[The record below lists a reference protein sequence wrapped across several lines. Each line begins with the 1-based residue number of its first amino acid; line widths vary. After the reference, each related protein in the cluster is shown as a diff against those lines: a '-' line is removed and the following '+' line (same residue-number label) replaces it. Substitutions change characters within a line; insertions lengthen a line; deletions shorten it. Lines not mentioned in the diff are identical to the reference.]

1 MKIAILG
8 ATSHIA
14 KNLIYCFR
22 RDLRDELFLFARNQ
36 GAVYEFLKATEGE
49 VGPSVA
55 GFDCFPG
62 GDYDAVINC
71 VGIADPRKQ
80 KNAGVE
86 LFRLTER
93 FDDLVLD
100 YLAGHEKTVYINF
113 SSGAVYGTAFD
124 SGVEGNAVASI
135 AVNGIT
141 PADYYRIAKL
151 NAEAKHRAMADRNII
166 DLRVFSF
173 FSRFVDLESGFLLTE
188 MMRCVIKRQPF
199 HTNAVDIVRDYVAP
213 SDLFSLV
220 KLCVA
225 SNGINQPVDV
235 FSAGPVRK
243 SELIALFSRDFGLET
258 RIDEKAHVSTTG
270 AKLAY
275 YSANHVA
282 RSLLKYI
289 PALTSRDA
297 IRDEANEIIAGVSDS
312 GKLRG
317 GFKGI
322 YSDSC

>member
-14 KNLIYCFR
+14 KNLVYYFR
-22 RDLRDELFLFARNQ
+22 RDSRHELFLFARDQ

-49 VGPSVA
+49 FAPSVF
-55 GFDCFPG
+55 GFDLFPG

-71 VGIADPRKQ
+71 VGIADPQKQ

-93 FDDLVLD
+93 FDNLVLD
-100 YLAGHEKTVYINF
+100 YLAGHEKTVYTNF

-124 SGVEGNAVASI
+124 SGVDDNAVASI
-135 AVNGIT
+135 AVNNIS
-141 PADYYRIAKL
+141 PVDYYRIAKL

-166 DLRVFSF
+166 DLRIFSF
-173 FSRFVDLESGFLLTE
+173 FSRFIDLESGFLLTE
-188 MMRCVIKRQPF
+188 MMRCVIERRPF
-199 HTNAVDIVRDYVAP
+199 YTNAVDIVRDYVAP

-220 KLCVA
+220 KLCVV
-225 SNGINQPVDV
+225 SNGINQPIDV

-243 SELIALFSRDFGLET
+243 SELIALFAHDFGLET
-258 RIDEKAHVSTTG
+258 RIDEEARVSTTG
-270 AKLAY
+270 PKLAY

-282 RSLLKYI
+282 TSLLNYV
-289 PALTSRDA
+289 PALASRDA
-297 IRDEANEIIAGVSDS
+297 VRDEANEIIAGVSDS
-312 GKLRG
+312 SKLRG
-317 GFKGI
+317 RM
-322 YSDSC
+322 S

>member
-8 ATSHIA
+8 ATGHIA
-14 KNLIYCFR
+14 KNLVYYFR
-22 RDLRDELFLFARNQ
+22 RDSRYELFLFARNQ
-36 GAVYEFLKATEGE
+36 GAVHEFLKATEGE
-49 VGPSVA
+49 LVPIIA
-55 GFDCFPG
+55 GFDLFPG

-71 VGIADPRKQ
+71 VGIADPQKQ

-100 YLAGHEKTVYINF
+100 YLAGHEKVVYVNF

-124 SGVEGNAVASI
+124 SGVEANAVASI

-173 FSRFVDLESGFLLTE
+173 FSRFIDLKSGFLLAE
-188 MMRCVIKRQPF
+188 MMRCVIERRPF
-199 HTNAVDIVRDYVAP
+199 YTDAVDIVRDYVAP

-225 SNGINQPVDV
+225 SNGINQPIDAY
-235 FSAGPVRK
+235 SAGPIRK
-243 SELIALFSRDFGLET
+243 SELITLFSSDFGLET
-258 RIDEKAHVSTTG
+258 RIDEEARVSPTG
-270 AKLAY
+270 VKLAY

-282 RSLLKYI
+282 TSLLNYI
-289 PALTSRDA
+289 PALASRDA
-297 IRDEANEIIAGVSDS
+297 IRGEANEIIAGVSDS
-312 GKLRG
+312 GKP
-317 GFKGI
+317 
-322 YSDSC
+322 

>member
-1 MKIAILG
+1 MRIAILG

-14 KNLIYCFR
+14 KNLAYYFR
-22 RDLRDELFLFARNQ
+22 RESQFDLFLFARNQ
-36 GAVYEFLKATEGE
+36 GAVYEFLKSTEG
-49 VGPSVA
+49 GIPLVA
-55 GFDCFPG
+55 GFDSFAS

-71 VGIADPRKQ
+71 VGIADPQKQ

-100 YLAGHEKTVYINF
+100 YLAGHAKTVYVNF
-113 SSGAVYGTAFD
+113 SSGAVYGTAFN

-135 AVNGIT
+135 GVNSIA

-151 NAEAKHRAMADRNII
+151 NAEAKHRAMADRSII
-166 DLRVFSF
+166 DLRAFSF
-173 FSRFVDLESGFLLTE
+173 FSRFVDLESGFLLAE
-188 MMRCVIKRQPF
+188 MMRCVMARRRF
-199 HTNAVDIVRDYVAP
+199 HTSAVDIVRDYVGP

-220 KLCVA
+220 KSCVA
-225 SNGINQPVDV
+225 SHGINQPIDV
-235 FSAGPVRK
+235 FSAAPIRK
-243 SELIALFSRDFGLET
+243 SELIDLFSCDFGLET
-258 RIDEKAHVSTTG
+258 VTDEEPRVSPTG

-282 RSLLKYI
+282 TSLLGYV

-297 IRDEANEIIAGVSDS
+297 VRDEANEIVAR
-312 GKLRG
+312 LRAPP
-317 GFKGI
+317 
-322 YSDSC
+322 

>member
-1 MKIAILG
+1 MMKIAILG

-14 KNLIYCFR
+14 KNLVYYFR
-22 RDLRDELFLFARNQ
+22 SDLRYELFLFARNQ
-36 GAVYEFLKATEGE
+36 GAVHEFLKATEGE
-49 VGPSVA
+49 LSPSVA
-55 GFDCFPG
+55 GFDFFPG
-62 GDYDAVINC
+62 GNYDAVINC
-71 VGIADPRKQ
+71 VGIADPQRQ

-93 FDDLVLD
+93 FDDLILD

-124 SGVEGNAVASI
+124 SGVESNAVASI

-166 DLRVFSF
+166 DLRVFGF
-173 FSRFVDLESGFLLTE
+173 FSRFIDLKSGFLLAE
-188 MMRCVIKRQPF
+188 MICCVIERRPF
-199 HTNAVDIVRDYVAP
+199 HTNTVDIVRDYVAP
-213 SDLFSLV
+213 RDLFSLV

-225 SNGINQPVDV
+225 STGINQPIDV

-243 SELIALFSRDFGLET
+243 SELIALFSSDFGLET
-258 RIDEKAHVSTTG
+258 RIDEEARVSPTG
-270 AKLAY
+270 AKLVY

-282 RSLLKYI
+282 TSLLNYL
-289 PALTSRDA
+289 PALASRDVIHA
-297 IRDEANEIIAGVSDS
+297 EACEIMAAVSAV
-312 GKLRG
+312 GKP
-317 GFKGI
+317 
-322 YSDSC
+322 